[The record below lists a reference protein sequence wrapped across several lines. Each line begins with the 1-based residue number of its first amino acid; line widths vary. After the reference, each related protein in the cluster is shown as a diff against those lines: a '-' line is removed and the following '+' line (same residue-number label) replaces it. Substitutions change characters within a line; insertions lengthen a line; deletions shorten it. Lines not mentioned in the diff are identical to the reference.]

1 MDELRRVIVL
11 LMETGVL
18 PVKYKPHKL
27 TGNHKGQ
34 WECHIKPDWLLVWE
48 QNDNEF
54 TLLLLETGTHSDLF
68 WNSSI
73 EKRMKS
79 VFYAEIDAM
88 ANIFMLLIIVLV
100 FRLGNFFSVTGTIEN
115 WKYEIS
121 EKNKGV

>member
-1 MDELRRVIVL
+1 MAYVVSTTRRFDKCIEKMKKRGCPMDELRRVIVL

-34 WECHIKPDWLLVWE
+34 WECYIKPDWLLVWE

-68 WNSSI
+68 
-73 EKRMKS
+73 
-79 VFYAEIDAM
+79 
-88 ANIFMLLIIVLV
+88 
-100 FRLGNFFSVTGTIEN
+100 
-115 WKYEIS
+115 
-121 EKNKGV
+121 